1 MRLIDGDAL
10 KRKYE
15 DHKRLFCRNR
25 IEFSTLSDKD
35 KARVDELDNCIADI
49 LNAPTIEERK
59 VGKWID
65 KGWNG
70 DRQYQMDGRGNS
82 WHEWQCSE
90 CNHITKGAKWNFCP
104 NCGAKMEEGDHS

>member
-1 MRLIDGDAL
+1 MRCIDADML

-15 DHKRLFCRNR
+15 EHKRLFCRNR

-59 VGKWID
+59 PGKWVLID
-65 KGWNG
+65 KDNRFFHPHMLKCSVCNNTLDMYGVNA
-70 DRQYQMDGRGNS
+70 GRGDANY
-82 WHEWQCSE
+82 
-90 CNHITKGAKWNFCP
+90 CP
-104 NCGAKMEEGDHS
+104 NCGAKMEEGDRE